1 MCCNSFRI
9 LIMFLFTFSSFAL
22 NMFVPSVPVILW
34 YFGSINIFSFIL
46 FGIDK
51 LNSTKQRKRVP
62 ELSFHFFSLIGG
74 VGGTLLGIVVF
85 RHKLN
90 NRYFLLIQLI
100 ILLLWIVAVFLIFK
114 NIDAIIS
121 WSKSFS
127 G

>member
-1 MCCNSFRI
+1 MCCNGLRI
-9 LIMFLFTFSSFAL
+9 LIMFLFAFSSFAL
-22 NMFVPSVPVILW
+22 NIAMPNIPVIVW
-34 YFGSINIFSFIL
+34 YFGSINLFTLIL

-51 LNSTKQRKRVP
+51 LNSLKDRKRVP

-74 VGGTLLGIVVF
+74 VIGLFLGIVLF

-100 ILLLWIVAVFLIFK
+100 ILVLWMAALYLVFQ
-114 NIDAIIS
+114 NIEAIIA
-121 WSKSFS
+121 WSKSIS

>member
-9 LIMFLFTFSSFAL
+9 LIIFLFTFSSFAL
-22 NMFVPSVPVILW
+22 NIFIPSIPVVAW

-51 LNSTKQRKRVP
+51 LNSTKERKRVP

-74 VGGTLLGIVVF
+74 VVGILLGIIAF
-85 RHKLN
+85 RHKLR
-90 NRYFLLIQLI
+90 NRYFLLIQFV
-100 ILLLWIVAVFLIFK
+100 ILLLWILAIFFIFK

-121 WSKSFS
+121 WGQSFS

>member
-1 MCCNSFRI
+1 MCCNGFRI
-9 LIMFLFTFSSFAL
+9 LIMFLFTFASFAL
-22 NMFVPSVPVILW
+22 NIAMPNIPVIVW
-34 YFGSINIFSFIL
+34 YFGSINLFTLIL

-51 LNSTKQRKRVP
+51 LNSLKDRKRVP

-74 VGGTLLGIVVF
+74 VIGLFLGIVLF

-100 ILLLWIVAVFLIFK
+100 ILVLWMAALYLVFQ
-114 NIDAIIS
+114 NIEAIIA
-121 WSKSFS
+121 WSKSIS

>member
-22 NMFVPSVPVILW
+22 NIFIPSIPVVAW

-51 LNSTKQRKRVP
+51 LNSTKERKRVP

-74 VGGTLLGIVVF
+74 VIGVLFGILVF
-85 RHKLN
+85 RHKLKSK
-90 NRYFLLIQLI
+90 YFLLIKFI
-100 ILLLWIVAVFLIFK
+100 ILLLWILAIFFIFK
-114 NIDAIIS
+114 NINAIIS
-121 WSKSFS
+121 WGQSFS

>member
-9 LIMFLFTFSSFAL
+9 LIMFLFTFASFAL
-22 NMFVPSVPVILW
+22 NIAMPNIPVILW
-34 YFGSINIFSFIL
+34 YFVSINLFSFIL

-51 LNSTKQRKRVP
+51 LNSIKERKRVR

-74 VGGTLLGIVVF
+74 VLGLLLGVVLF

-90 NRYFLLIQLI
+90 NRYFLFIQLV
-100 ILLLWIVAVFLIFK
+100 ILILWIVALYFIFHKIEALI
-114 NIDAIIS
+114 A
-121 WSKSFS
+121 WSKSIS

>member
-9 LIMFLFTFSSFAL
+9 LIMFLFTFSSFVL
-22 NMFVPSVPVILW
+22 NIFIPTIPVIAW
-34 YFGSINIFSFIL
+34 YFGSINLFALIL

-51 LNSTKQRKRVP
+51 LNSTKERKRVP

-74 VGGTLLGIVVF
+74 VIGVLLGVLVF
-85 RHKLN
+85 RHKLHSKQ
-90 NRYFLLIQLI
+90 FLFIQFTILLIWAI
-100 ILLLWIVAVFLIFK
+100 AIFFIFK
-114 NIDAIIS
+114 NLPAIIS

>member
-9 LIMFLFTFSSFAL
+9 LIMFLFTFSSYAL
-22 NMFVPSVPVILW
+22 NIFIPSIPVVAW

-51 LNSTKQRKRVP
+51 LNSTKDRKRVP

-74 VGGTLLGIVVF
+74 VIGILLGVVLF
-85 RHKLN
+85 RHKLKS
-90 NRYFLLIQLI
+90 RYFLLIQFI
-100 ILLLWIVAVFLIFK
+100 ILLLWMLAIFFIFK
-114 NIDAIIS
+114 NIGAIIS
-121 WSKSFS
+121 WGQSFS

>member
-9 LIMFLFTFSSFAL
+9 LIMFLFTFSSFVL
-22 NMFVPSVPVILW
+22 NIFIPVIPVVAW

-51 LNSTKQRKRVP
+51 LNSIKGRIRVP

-74 VGGTLLGIVVF
+74 VIGLLLGIIAF
-85 RHKLN
+85 RHKLK
-90 NRYFLLIQLI
+90 NRYFLLIQFI
-100 ILLLWIVAVFLIFK
+100 ILLLWLVIVFLIFK

-121 WSKSFS
+121 WGQSFS

>member
-9 LIMFLFTFSSFAL
+9 LILFLFTFASFTL
-22 NMFVPSVPVILW
+22 NIFIPSIPVVIW
-34 YFGSINIFSFIL
+34 YFGSINIFAFIL

-51 LNSTKQRKRVP
+51 LNSIKDRKRVP

-74 VGGTLLGIVVF
+74 VVGLLLGVVVF
-85 RHKLN
+85 RHKF
-90 NRYFLLIQLI
+90 RSKYFLLIQFG
-100 ILLLWIVAVFLIFK
+100 ILLLWLLAIYFIFT

-121 WSKSFS
+121 WGKSFS

>member
-1 MCCNSFRI
+1 MCCNGFRI

-22 NMFVPSVPVILW
+22 NIFMPNIPVIVW
-34 YFGSINIFSFIL
+34 YFGSINIFTLIL

-51 LNSTKQRKRVP
+51 LNSTKERKRVP

-74 VGGTLLGIVVF
+74 IIGVLLGILIF
-85 RHKLN
+85 RHKL
-90 NRYFLLIQLI
+90 RSKYFLLIQFI
-100 ILLLWIVAVFLIFK
+100 ILLLWILAIFFIFK

-121 WSKSFS
+121 WGQSFS